1 MPLLYA
7 AKRVMIVKSVGR
19 KIVFTNILTVGAS
32 LLFLGIAAV
41 TITYYSMISSVQS
54 NMTQMT
60 KIAAKRTQWE
70 MQAYSNIAAGLGGIA
85 DLSDPE
91 VSAEDK
97 KTILTQWAERYSL
110 ERCNLIDAEGNGIDG
125 NTYSDRAYYKNAMNG
140 KASISEPLVSKVTG
154 KLTIIV
160 AAPLIVDGS
169 PAGCVYVVPNEEF
182 LNDIMRSIEVSE
194 NSTAYMLD
202 KDGNII
208 ADVNMDTV
216 KNGYSFDE
224 KDSGYKAI
232 TDMQAKMTAG
242 ESGSAKYVY
251 GGQWTVAAYH
261 PIEGTND
268 WSLAVVAPRSDFM
281 ANTNTAFM
289 ITILITI
296 AALLISSA
304 FAVRMGNKIGKPIKL
319 MTTRI
324 DALAAGDLT
333 GPVPNIKTGDETE
346 ILAEAASAMLLTLTN
361 IINDIGRVLG
371 EISKGDLNVDTK
383 ECGNYYSGDFSQIIT
398 YMDDIIR
405 NLDKTIANINKAA
418 DQVSAGASQ
427 VSSAAQNLSDGTSE
441 QASSIEELAATIHE
455 ISDQVSENSRN
466 CADASAFVNETAEY
480 VDGANK
486 EMALLTEAMNNISS
500 TSDQIGNI
508 ISSIEDIAFQTNIL
522 ALNAA
527 VEAARAGEA
536 GKGFAVV
543 ADEVR
548 NLASKSAEAAKD
560 TTLLI
565 EQSMDAVNKGM
576 SIAEATAAAM
586 ANVGKKTVSI
596 EGLVGKIAE
605 ASGHQAEKIEQ
616 INVGVDQISSVVQT
630 NSATAEE
637 SASASEQLSSQ
648 AAMLKGLINMFTL
661 KSR

>member
-1 MPLLYA
+1 MPFLYA

-19 KIVFTNILTVGAS
+19 KIVITNILTVGAS

-41 TITYYSMISSVQS
+41 TITYYSMISSVQK
-54 NMTQMT
+54 NMAEMT
-60 KIAAKRTQWE
+60 KIASEKAYWE
-70 MQAYSNIAAGLGGIA
+70 MQSYSNIAAGLGRMNELA
-85 DLSDPE
+85 DPNTSDE
-91 VSAEDK
+91 LK
-97 KTILTQWAERYSL
+97 KLILDQCTKANGL

-140 KASISEPLVSKVTG
+140 VASISEPLVSKVTG
-154 KLTIIV
+154 KLTVIV
-160 AAPLIVDGS
+160 AAPLISDDKAV
-169 PAGCVYVVPNEEF
+169 GCVYIVPNEEF
-182 LNDIMRSIEVSE
+182 LNDIMRSIEFSE
-194 NSTAYMLD
+194 NNTAYMLD
-202 KDGNII
+202 KEGNII
-208 ADVNMDTV
+208 ADVSMDIV
-216 KNGYSFDE
+216 KNGDNLDKE
-224 KDSGYKAI
+224 DSGYKSI
-232 TDMQAKMTAG
+232 MDMREKMTAG
-242 ESGSAKYVY
+242 ESGSAKYTY
-251 GGQWTVAAYH
+251 GGQWIVAAYH
-261 PIEGTND
+261 PIEGTNG

-281 ANTNTAFM
+281 ADTNSAFM

-304 FAVRMGNKIGKPIKL
+304 VAVKMGKKIGAPIKL

-333 GPVPNIKTGDETE
+333 GPVPEIKTEDETE

-371 EISKGDLNVDTK
+371 EISHGNLNVDTK

-405 NLDKTIANINKAA
+405 NLDKTISNINKAA
-418 DQVSAGASQ
+418 DQVSAGATQ

-455 ISDQVSENSRN
+455 ISEQVSENSRN

-486 EMALLTEAMNNISS
+486 EMAMLTEAMNNISS

-576 SIAEATAAAM
+576 SIAEATATAM
-586 ANVGKKTVSI
+586 SNVGKKTASI
-596 EGLVGKIAE
+596 EGLVGKIAD
-605 ASGHQAEKIEQ
+605 ASGQQAEKIEQ
-616 INVGVDQISSVVQT
+616 INVGVDQISTVVQT

-648 AAMLKGLINMFTL
+648 AEMLKKLINMFTL

>member
-1 MPLLYA
+1 MPFLYA
-7 AKRVMIVKSVGR
+7 AKRVMIVKSVRR

-41 TITYYSMISSVQS
+41 TITYYSMISSVQR
-54 NMTQMT
+54 NMAEMT
-60 KIAAKRTQWE
+60 KIASERAYWE
-70 MQAYSNIAAGLGGIA
+70 MQSYSNIAAGLGRMNELA
-85 DLSDPE
+85 DPDTSDE
-91 VSAEDK
+91 LK
-97 KTILTQWAERYSL
+97 KLILDQCTKANGL

-140 KASISEPLVSKVTG
+140 VASISEPLVSKVTG
-154 KLTIIV
+154 KLTVIV
-160 AAPLIVDGS
+160 AAPLVSDDKVV
-169 PAGCVYVVPNEEF
+169 GCVYIVPNEEF
-182 LNDIMRSIEVSE
+182 LNNIMRSIEFSE
-194 NSTAYMLD
+194 NNTAYMLD
-202 KDGNII
+202 KEGNII
-208 ADVNMDTV
+208 ADVSMDIV
-216 KNGYSFDE
+216 KNGDNLDKE
-224 KDSGYKAI
+224 DSGYKSI
-232 TDMQAKMTAG
+232 MDMREKMAAG
-242 ESGSAKYVY
+242 ESGSAKYTY
-251 GGQWTVAAYH
+251 GGQWIVAAYH
-261 PIEGTND
+261 PIEGMNG

-281 ANTNTAFM
+281 ADTNSAFM

-304 FAVRMGNKIGKPIKL
+304 VAVKMGKKIGAPIKL

-405 NLDKTIANINKAA
+405 NLDKTMSNINKAA

-480 VDGANK
+480 VDGANR
-486 EMALLTEAMNNISS
+486 EMAMLTEAMNNISS

-576 SIAEATAAAM
+576 SIAEATATAM